1 MKIRSITLG
10 QNLLESDLKLNS
22 LRNNLKKLQIL
33 KNNFNNQGIEVE
45 YIRFASQTFSKSTDL
60 SNTSIFKRR
69 EEILPILE
77 DFVKDKLLGIYAF
90 IPGLCDQIESMT
102 KTQIE
107 LMNDIPILIYKYPNM
122 FTSIQAG
129 SNHGGINFEAI
140 KESTKIIQKLS
151 QPDPFQNVKFAV
163 TFNVPPNTPFFPSAY
178 HIGNT
183 PKISI
188 ALEAA
193 DEVITVLKE
202 NPPTST
208 NLNNVKKAIQTRF
221 TEIFDQIC
229 GITEPFCKKYRIDF
243 EGIDFSPA
251 PYPTKEKSI
260 GTALEQLGLCKFGEP
275 GSVFSVGFLTESLQS
290 IDRPKIGFS
299 GFMQPLLEDYI
310 IARRNNENKVDISK
324 LLLYSTMC
332 GLGLDCIPIP
342 GELDP
347 AAIELLLMDL
357 GMISL
362 RLKKPLTARLM
373 PITNKKAGDMTEFDF
388 EYFTNSKICDLP
400 VPNSHDLNGFF
411 KKNPSYLF

>member
-1 MKIRSITLG
+1 MKIRALTLG
-10 QNLLESDLKLNS
+10 QKLIKSDPKLNS
-22 LRNNLKKLQIL
+22 LQNNLKKLQIL
-33 KNNFNNQGIEVE
+33 KKKFDDHGIEVE
-45 YIRFASQTFSKSTDL
+45 YIRFAGQPFSKSTNL
-60 SNTSIFKRR
+60 STSSIFDRKK
-69 EEILPILE
+69 EILAILE
-77 DFVKDKLLGIYAF
+77 GFVKDNLLGIYAF
-90 IPGLCDQIESMT
+90 IPGLCDQSEPMTRTQLKLIE
-102 KTQIE
+102 
-107 LMNDIPILIYKYPNM
+107 DIPNLIYRYPNM

-129 SNHGGINFEAI
+129 SNSGGINFEAI

-151 QPDPFQNVKFAV
+151 KPDPFQNVKFAV

-178 HIGNT
+178 HIGNS
-183 PKISI
+183 PKVSI

-193 DEVITVLKE
+193 DEIIKVLEE

-208 NLNNVKKAIQTRF
+208 NLSNVKKAIQVRF
-221 TEIFDQIC
+221 AEIFDQINANAQ
-229 GITEPFCKKYRIDF
+229 PFCKENGFIF
-243 EGIDFSPA
+243 EGMDFSPA
-251 PYPTKEKSI
+251 PYPKKEKSI

-275 GSVFSVGFLTESLQS
+275 GSVFSVGFLTEALQS

-342 GELDP
+342 GNLDP

-400 VPNSHDLNGFF
+400 VPNSQNLNAFF

>member
-10 QNLLESDLKLNS
+10 QNLLESDPKLNS
-22 LRNNLKKLQIL
+22 LRNNLKKLQVL
-33 KNNFNNQGIEVE
+33 ENNFINQGIEVE

-60 SNTSIFKRR
+60 SKNSIFKQR

-90 IPGLCDQIESMT
+90 MPSLCDQMESMT
-102 KTQIE
+102 QTQLE
-107 LMNDIPILIYKYPNM
+107 LMKDIPNLIYKYPNM

-129 SNHGGINFEAI
+129 SNSGGINFEAI

-151 QPDPFQNVKFAV
+151 KPDPFQNVKFAV

-193 DEVITVLKE
+193 DEVITVLKV
-202 NPPTST
+202 NPTTST
-208 NLNNVKKAIQTRF
+208 NLNNVKKAIQTKF
-221 TEIFDQIC
+221 SEIYDKISD
-229 GITEPFCKKYRIDF
+229 IAEPFCKDNGIVF
-243 EGIDFSPA
+243 EGLDFSPA

-275 GSVFSVGFLTESLQS
+275 GSVFSVGFLTEALQS

-310 IARRNNENKVDISK
+310 IARRNNEDKVDISK
-324 LLLYSTMC
+324 LMLYSTMC
-332 GLGLDCIPIP
+332 GLGLDCVPIP
-342 GELDP
+342 GNLDP

-373 PITNKKAGDMTEFDF
+373 PITDKKAGDMTEFDF

-400 VPNSHDLNGFF
+400 IPHSQDLIAFYN
-411 KKNPSYLF
+411 KNPSYLF

>member
-1 MKIRSITLG
+1 MKIRAITLG
-10 QNLLESDLKLNS
+10 QNLLESDPKLN
-22 LRNNLKKLQIL
+22 LLQKNLKKLQVL
-33 KNNFNNQGIEVE
+33 KDNFIKQGIEVE
-45 YIRFASQTFSKSTDL
+45 YIRFASQTFLKSTKI
-60 SNTSIFKRR
+60 SNSSVFGRR
-69 EEILPILE
+69 EEILAILE
-77 DFVKDKLLGIYAF
+77 DFVKENLLGIYAF
-90 IPGLCDQIESMT
+90 MPGLCDQLESMNNS
-102 KTQIE
+102 QLE
-107 LMNDIPILIYKYPNM
+107 LMNDIPNLIYKYPNM

-129 SNHGGINFEAI
+129 SNRGGINFEAI

-151 QPDPFQNVKFAV
+151 KPDPFQNVKFAV
-163 TFNVPPNTPFFPSAY
+163 TFNVPPNAPFFPSAY
-178 HIGNT
+178 HIGNS

-193 DEVITVLKE
+193 DEVITVLKN

-208 NLNNVKKAIQTRF
+208 NLNNVKRAIQTRF
-221 TEIFDQIC
+221 TEIFDQIS
-229 GITEPFCKKYRIDF
+229 GISEPFCKENGFVF

-275 GSVFSVGFLTESLQS
+275 GSVFSVGFLTEALQS
-290 IDRPKIGFS
+290 VDRPKIGFS

-310 IARRNNENKVDISK
+310 IAQRNNENKIDISK

-332 GLGLDCIPIP
+332 GLGLDCVPIP
-342 GELDP
+342 GNLDP

-373 PITNKKAGDMTEFDF
+373 PITDKKAGDMTEFDF

-400 VPNSHDLNGFF
+400 IPNSHDLKAFF
-411 KKNPSYLF
+411 NKNPSYLF

>member
-1 MKIRSITLG
+1 MKIRAITLG
-10 QNLLESDLKLNS
+10 QNLIESDPKLN
-22 LRNNLKKLQIL
+22 LLQNNLKKLQIL
-33 KNNFNNQGIEVE
+33 KKKFDNQGIEVE
-45 YIRFASQTFSKSTDL
+45 YIRFTSQTFSKSTDL
-60 SNTSIFKRR
+60 SETSIFKRR

-77 DFVKDKLLGIYAF
+77 DFVKENLLGIYAF
-90 IPGLCDQIESMT
+90 IPGLCDQMEPMT
-102 KTQIE
+102 QTQLK
-107 LMNDIPILIYKYPNM
+107 LMNDIPNLIYKYPNM

-129 SNHGGINFEAI
+129 SNHGGLNFEAI

-151 QPDPFQNVKFAV
+151 NPDPFQNVKFAV

-178 HIGNT
+178 HIGNS

-193 DEVITVLKE
+193 DEVITVLKD

-221 TEIFDQIC
+221 TEIFDQIS
-229 GITEPFCKKYRIDF
+229 GIAKPFCKKYGFDF

-251 PYPTKEKSI
+251 PYPTEEKSI
-260 GTALEQLGLCKFGEP
+260 GTALEQLGLCKFGEL
-275 GSVFSVGFLTESLQS
+275 GTVFSVGFLTEALQS

-299 GFMQPLLEDYI
+299 GFMQPLLEDFI
-310 IARRNNENKVDISK
+310 IAQRNNENKVDISK

-342 GELDP
+342 GNLDP

-373 PITNKKAGDMTEFDF
+373 PITDKKAGDMTEFDF

-400 VPNSHDLNGFF
+400 VPDSQDLDAFF

>member
-10 QNLLESDLKLNS
+10 QNLFESDPKLNS
-22 LRNNLKKLQIL
+22 LQNNLKKLQVL
-33 KNNFNNQGIEVE
+33 QDNFNNQGIEVE
-45 YIRFASQTFSKSTDL
+45 YIRFASQTFSKSTNL
-60 SNTSIFKRR
+60 SNASIFKRR

-77 DFVKDKLLGIYAF
+77 DLVKDNLLGIYAF
-90 IPGLCDQIESMT
+90 MPGLCDQMEHMT
-102 KTQIE
+102 NTQLE
-107 LMNDIPILIYKYPNM
+107 LMRDIPNLIYKYPNM

-129 SNHGGINFEAI
+129 SNREGLNFETI

-151 QPDPFQNVKFAV
+151 MPDPFQNVKFAV

-178 HIGNT
+178 HIGSL

-221 TEIFDQIC
+221 TEIFDQISE
-229 GITEPFCKKYRIDF
+229 IAEPFCKKNGFNF

-275 GSVFSVGFLTESLQS
+275 GTVFSVGFLTEALQS

-332 GLGLDCIPIP
+332 GLGLDCVPIP
-342 GELDP
+342 GGLDP

-373 PITNKKAGDMTEFDF
+373 PITYKKAGDMTEFDF
-388 EYFTNSKICDLP
+388 EYFTNSKICDLQ
-400 VPNSHDLNGFF
+400 VPNSHNLNGFF

>member
-10 QNLLESDLKLNS
+10 QNMLENDLKLNS

-45 YIRFASQTFSKSTDL
+45 YIRFASQTFSKSSDR
-60 SNTSIFKRR
+60 SKTSIFLRR
-69 EEILPILE
+69 EELLTILE
-77 DFVKDKLLGIYAF
+77 NLVKENLLGIYAF
-90 IPGLCDQIESMT
+90 MPGLCDQMESMT
-102 KTQIE
+102 NLQLK
-107 LMNDIPILIYKYPNM
+107 LMNDIPNLIYKYPNM

-129 SNHGGINFEAI
+129 SNRGGINFEAI

-178 HIGNT
+178 HIGNS

-202 NPPTST
+202 NPPTLT

-221 TEIFDQIC
+221 TEIFDQLC
-229 GITEPFCKKYRIDF
+229 GIAEIFCKKYGFTF

-342 GELDP
+342 GDLDP

-373 PITNKKAGDMTEFDF
+373 PITDKKAGDMTEFDF

-400 VPNSHDLNGFF
+400 VPNSHDLNAFF

>member
-1 MKIRSITLG
+1 MKIRAITLG
-10 QNLLESDLKLNS
+10 QELLGSDPKLNT
-22 LRNNLKKLQIL
+22 LQNNLKKLQDLQI
-33 KNNFNNQGIEVE
+33 NFTNQGIEVE

-60 SNTSIFKRR
+60 LNTSIFKRR

-77 DFVKDKLLGIYAF
+77 DLVKDKLLGIYAF
-90 IPGLCDQIESMT
+90 MPGLCDQMEPMT
-102 KTQIE
+102 NTQLE
-107 LMNDIPILIYKYPNM
+107 LMEDIPNLIYKYPNM

-129 SNHGGINFEAI
+129 SNREGLNFEAI

-151 QPDPFQNVKFAV
+151 KPDPFQNVKFAV

-178 HIGNT
+178 HIGSL

-188 ALEAA
+188 ALETA

-221 TEIFDQIC
+221 TEIFDQIS
-229 GITEPFCKKYRIDF
+229 GIAKPFCKKNGFIF

-275 GSVFSVGFLTESLQS
+275 GTVFSVGFLTEALQS

-332 GLGLDCIPIP
+332 GLGLDCVPIP
-342 GELDP
+342 GDLDP

-373 PITNKKAGDMTEFDF
+373 PIAEKKAGEMTEFDF
-388 EYFTNSKICDLP
+388 EYFTNSKICDLQ
-400 VPNSHDLNGFF
+400 VPNSHDLIAFF

>member
-1 MKIRSITLG
+1 MKIRAITLG
-10 QNLLESDLKLNS
+10 QELLGSDPKLNT
-22 LRNNLKKLQIL
+22 LQNNLKKLQDLQI
-33 KNNFNNQGIEVE
+33 NFTNQGIEVE
-45 YIRFASQTFSKSTDL
+45 YIRFASQAFSKSTDL
-60 SNTSIFKRR
+60 LNTSIFKRR

-77 DFVKDKLLGIYAF
+77 DLVKDKLLGIYAF
-90 IPGLCDQIESMT
+90 MPGLCDQMEPMT
-102 KTQIE
+102 NTQLE
-107 LMNDIPILIYKYPNM
+107 LMEDIPNLIYKYPNM
-122 FTSIQAG
+122 FNSIQAG
-129 SNHGGINFEAI
+129 SNRGGINFEAI

-151 QPDPFQNVKFAV
+151 KPDPFQNVKFAV

-178 HIGNT
+178 HIGSL

-193 DEVITVLKE
+193 DEVISVLKE

-208 NLNNVKKAIQTRF
+208 NLNSVKKAIQTRF
-221 TEIFDQIC
+221 TEIFDQIS
-229 GITEPFCKKYRIDF
+229 GIAEPFCKKNGFIF

-260 GTALEQLGLCKFGEP
+260 GTALEQLGLCKFGEL
-275 GSVFSVGFLTESLQS
+275 GTVFSVGFLTEALQS
-290 IDRPKIGFS
+290 INRPKIGFS
-299 GFMQPLLEDYI
+299 GFMQPLLEDYT

-342 GELDP
+342 GDLDP
-347 AAIELLLMDL
+347 PAIELLLMDL
-357 GMISL
+357 GMISI

-373 PITNKKAGDMTEFDF
+373 PIPNKKAGNMTEFDF

-400 VPNSHDLNGFF
+400 IPHSQDLNAFF

>member
-1 MKIRSITLG
+1 MKIRAITIG
-10 QNLLESDLKLNS
+10 QNLLDSDPRLNA
-22 LRNNLKKLQIL
+22 LQNNLKKLQIL
-33 KNNFNNQGIEVE
+33 KKDFTNHGIEVE
-45 YIRFASQTFSKSTDL
+45 YIRFASQTFSKTTEI
-60 SNTSIFKRR
+60 SNNSIFKRR

-77 DFVKDKLLGIYAF
+77 GFVKENLLGIYAYT
-90 IPGLCDQIESMT
+90 PGLCDQPESLT
-102 KTQIE
+102 KTQLKI
-107 LMNDIPILIYKYPNM
+107 MKNIPNLIYKYPNM

-129 SNHGGINFEAI
+129 SNHGGLNFEAI

-151 QPDPFQNVKFAV
+151 SPDPFQNVKFAV

-178 HIGNT
+178 HMGKSPT
-183 PKISI
+183 ISI

-202 NPPTST
+202 NPPTTT
-208 NLNNVKKAIQTRF
+208 NLTNVKKAIQLRF
-221 TEIFDQIC
+221 TKIFDQIND
-229 GITEPFCKKYRIDF
+229 IAEYFCKKYDF
-243 EGIDFSPA
+243 IFKGIDLSPA

-275 GSVFSVGFLTESLQS
+275 GTVFSVGFLTEALQS

-299 GFMQPLLEDYI
+299 GFMQPLLEDYT
-310 IARRNNENKVDISK
+310 IAQRNNESKIDISK

-332 GLGLDCIPIP
+332 GLGLDCVPIP
-342 GELDP
+342 GNLDP
-347 AAIELLLMDL
+347 AAIELLLLDL

-373 PITNKKAGDMTEFDF
+373 PITDKKAGEMTEFDF

-400 VPNSHDLNGFF
+400 IPNSHDLNAFF
-411 KKNPSYLF
+411 KNNPSYLF

>member
-1 MKIRSITLG
+1 MKIRALTLG
-10 QNLLESDLKLNS
+10 QKLIESDPKLNS
-22 LRNNLKKLQIL
+22 LQKNLKKLQIL
-33 KNNFNNQGIEVE
+33 KKKFDNQGIEVE
-45 YIRFASQTFSKSTDL
+45 YIRFASQTFSKSSDL
-60 SNTSIFKRR
+60 STPSIFGKR
-69 EEILPILE
+69 EEILSMLE
-77 DFVKDKLLGIYAF
+77 EFVKEDLLGIYAF
-90 IPGLCDQIESMT
+90 MPGLCDQTEPMT
-102 KTQIE
+102 QTQLN
-107 LMNDIPILIYKYPNM
+107 LMEDIPSLIYKYPNM

-129 SNHGGINFEAI
+129 SNSGGINFEAI

-151 QPDPFQNVKFAV
+151 KPDPFQNVKFAV
-163 TFNVPPNTPFFPSAY
+163 TFNVPPNIPFFPSAY
-178 HIGNT
+178 HIGSM

-193 DEVITVLKE
+193 DEVVTVLKE

-208 NLNNVKKAIQTRF
+208 NLSNVKKAIQTRF
-221 TEIFDQIC
+221 AQIFDQISAVAQ
-229 GITEPFCKKYRIDF
+229 PFCKENGFVF
-243 EGIDFSPA
+243 EGMDFSPA

-275 GSVFSVGFLTESLQS
+275 GSVFSVGFLTEALQS

-342 GELDP
+342 GNLDP

-373 PITNKKAGDMTEFDF
+373 PITDKKAGDMTEFDF

-400 VPNSHDLNGFF
+400 VPNSQDLDAFF
-411 KKNPSYLF
+411 KKNPSYMF

>member
-10 QNLLESDLKLNS
+10 QNLLESDLKLND

-33 KNNFNNQGIEVE
+33 KNDFNNQGIEVE

-60 SNTSIFKRR
+60 SNNSIFNKRD
-69 EEILPILE
+69 EILPILE
-77 DFVKDKLLGIYAF
+77 EFVKENLLGIYAF
-90 IPGLCDQIESMT
+90 MPGLCDQIEPMSQ
-102 KTQIE
+102 TQLK
-107 LMNDIPILIYKYPNM
+107 LMGDISNLIYKYSNM

-129 SNHGGINFEAI
+129 SNRGGINFEAI

-151 QPDPFQNVKFAV
+151 KPDPFQNVKFAV
-163 TFNVPPNTPFFPSAY
+163 TFNVPSNTPFFPSAY
-178 HIGNT
+178 HIGDS

-193 DEVITVLKE
+193 DEVISVLKE
-202 NPPTST
+202 NSPTSM
-208 NLNNVKKAIQTRF
+208 NLSNVKKAIQTRF
-221 TEIFDQIC
+221 TEIFDQISE
-229 GITEPFCKKYRIDF
+229 IAEPFCKKYDFAF
-243 EGIDFSPA
+243 EGVDLSPA

-260 GTALEQLGLCKFGEP
+260 GTALEQLGFCKFGEP
-275 GSVFSVGFLTESLQS
+275 GSVFSVGFLTETLQS

-299 GFMQPLLEDYI
+299 GFMQRLLEDFI

-342 GELDP
+342 GNLDP

-373 PITNKKAGDMTEFDF
+373 PITDKKAGEMTEFDF
-388 EYFTNSKICDLP
+388 EYFTNSKICNLP
-400 VPNSHDLNGFF
+400 IPNSHDLNAFF